1 MAIVRPEGLGKSKQ
15 FNDLNL
21 FDNAASI
28 AYCVVSN
35 IKMATEAYF

>member
-15 FNDLNL
+15 FNYINL
-21 FDNAASI
+21 FYDTASI